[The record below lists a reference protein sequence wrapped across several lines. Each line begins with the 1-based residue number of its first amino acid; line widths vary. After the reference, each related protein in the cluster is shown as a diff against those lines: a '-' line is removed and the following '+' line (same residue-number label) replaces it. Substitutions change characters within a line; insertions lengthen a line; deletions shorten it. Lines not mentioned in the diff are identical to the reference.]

1 MARLPCTSAQSRS
14 QPPLIPST
22 KLHMRAYCFGIS
34 PYADQFLLLLLLRAE
49 RPREQCLLRLGAAGG
64 RQRPERDHYSH
75 SGGAASRRQREQH
88 HRRRRRDRRAGP
100 NRHVSDHNTTP
111 QAATPSHQFRHSPK
125 VKTRRSHRL
134 SNVRFRSAHASA
146 SDCARRQRLR
156 PPPDLLPPVRPVPR
170 VCVWGNV
177 SSCSS
182 MMAISSSN
190 TRLLAMVLVNTVPV
204 FTASLVLHTRLAP
217 LDNHRPVLSARS
229 RLQPHQPPL
238 HLPPRLGVLLSQ
250 RLDLSLDGCPNLV
263 EAASEIP
270 VQLIRPRLQGVIALP
285 LLS

>member
-1 MARLPCTSAQSRS
+1 MRSVGTVTVYVSAISLS
-14 QPPLIPST
+14 TPLIPST

-100 NRHVSDHNTTP
+100 NRHVADHNTTP

-146 SDCARRQRLR
+146 SDCARRQTCSRR
-156 PPPDLLPPVRPVPR
+156 SDQSQEYVSGATSVR
-170 VCVWGNV
+170 
-177 SSCSS
+177 
-182 MMAISSSN
+182 A
-190 TRLLAMVLVNTVPV
+190 
-204 FTASLVLHTRLAP
+204 
-217 LDNHRPVLSARS
+217 HR
-229 RLQPHQPPL
+229 
-238 HLPPRLGVLLSQ
+238 
-250 RLDLSLDGCPNLV
+250 
-263 EAASEIP
+263 
-270 VQLIRPRLQGVIALP
+270 
-285 LLS
+285 

>member
-1 MARLPCTSAQSRS
+1 
-14 QPPLIPST
+14 
-22 KLHMRAYCFGIS
+22 MRAYCFGIS

-100 NRHVSDHNTTP
+100 NRHVADHNTTP

-146 SDCARRQRLR
+146 RPAPAGQTSPKSMCLGQRQFVLIDDGDLQLQHAPLGDGLGQHSPCVHRVPCTPHTPCATRQSPARPER
-156 PPPDLLPPVRPVPR
+156 PFPPPTAPASAPPAASP
-170 VCVWGNV
+170 W
-177 SSCSS
+177 S
-182 MMAISSSN
+182 
-190 TRLLAMVLVNTVPV
+190 
-204 FTASLVLHTRLAP
+204 ASLPAP
-217 LDNHRPVLSARS
+217 
-229 RLQPHQPPL
+229 
-238 HLPPRLGVLLSQ
+238 
-250 RLDLSLDGCPNLV
+250 
-263 EAASEIP
+263 
-270 VQLIRPRLQGVIALP
+270 
-285 LLS
+285 

>member
-49 RPREQCLLRLGAAGG
+49 RPREQCLLRLGAAAG

-100 NRHVSDHNTTP
+100 NRHVADHNTTP

-134 SNVRFRSAHASA
+134 SNVRFRGILKKCVNSQAVYPLSEQHGLKARERRYTAHEEGKH
-146 SDCARRQRLR
+146 
-156 PPPDLLPPVRPVPR
+156 
-170 VCVWGNV
+170 W
-177 SSCSS
+177 
-182 MMAISSSN
+182 
-190 TRLLAMVLVNTVPV
+190 
-204 FTASLVLHTRLAP
+204 
-217 LDNHRPVLSARS
+217 
-229 RLQPHQPPL
+229 
-238 HLPPRLGVLLSQ
+238 
-250 RLDLSLDGCPNLV
+250 
-263 EAASEIP
+263 E
-270 VQLIRPRLQGVIALP
+270 
-285 LLS
+285 